1 MSEGYQDERLQSS
14 RYSVIRW
21 FGFDQFE
28 PERAVTSYW
37 VSSRVFLCIRIPL
50 VLYSTVVMWADIGT
64 TAQEGTF
71 YKFFT
76 YFTNLTFIGL
86 HAYLV
91 TALYHHVCY
100 LLAKPHSPRSFFK
113 QPPVLNY
120 LYLYLYHSIVVFN
133 IITPVVFW
141 AALSKTMLTD
151 PSSVPSM
158 QWWTTTSVHGVSF
171 FMMIVDVIFNRMKL
185 YINMVLLVFI
195 NVVLYMFLTF
205 IVHATNGFW
214 VYPFLDWAQGPV
226 TAGWY
231 IGIGAAFI
239 VVFFIQY
246 AFHWFRGWLGRRFGR
261 HPTPPPRQE
270 MMEREQV

>member
-1 MSEGYQDERLQSS
+1 MQTLLHLNMSEGYQDERLQSS

-91 TALYHHVCY
+91 VCTADLILMIQTRTRCLLTMLKTALYHHVCY

-120 LYLYLYHSIVVFN
+120 LYLYLYHSIVVF
-133 IITPVVFW
+133 
-141 AALSKTMLTD
+141 K
-151 PSSVPSM
+151 
-158 QWWTTTSVHGVSF
+158 
-171 FMMIVDVIFNRMKL
+171 
-185 YINMVLLVFI
+185 
-195 NVVLYMFLTF
+195 
-205 IVHATNGFW
+205 
-214 VYPFLDWAQGPV
+214 
-226 TAGWY
+226 
-231 IGIGAAFI
+231 
-239 VVFFIQY
+239 
-246 AFHWFRGWLGRRFGR
+246 
-261 HPTPPPRQE
+261 
-270 MMEREQV
+270 